1 MLFASP
7 FPDREARMPTLTIE
21 YATDAERL
29 MLEQAI
35 AFLTDL
41 RAVAHTAPHG
51 TVIDACEALALTGGR
66 KLLRDSLA
74 HAVQARLDDTDAK
87 KKAPASGTKA
97 PAPATS

>member
-1 MLFASP
+1 
-7 FPDREARMPTLTIE
+7 MPTLTTE

-29 MLEQAI
+29 MLERAV

-41 RAVAHTAPHG
+41 RAVAHTAPRG

-66 KLLRDSLA
+66 TLLRDALG
-74 HAVQARLDDTDAK
+74 HAVQARLDAADAQK
-87 KKAPASGTKA
+87 KSPVGGTRG